1 MTTIIPPS
9 SICDSCKLL
18 KSVPDPDWNPNEIT
32 NPLKVGVIDFCAAF
46 PDEIP
51 DDISFHG
58 FDHRLPYP
66 TDGGIRHELRPDM
79 ADLLAA
85 FEEETPI
92 EVRIRD
98 VTSTARAWMDQM
110 AALRARRL
118 ELATFLLDAD
128 QLTVPVRSDG
138 EPAIWIF
145 DDFRMLGVSTTGPI
159 QLDFAESDDFQG
171 WRTDSLEE
179 LADGI
184 SEDVMLYVDKKGPLL
199 PVQTLHS
206 FNIPLFRI
214 MRNGSI
220 EELRE
225 KFPDSLVYRPKEER
239 IVFTSLLAL
248 EASRGITTAWESV
261 RGRDVLAEGEVV
273 IDPGHE
279 HQATLTA

>member
-1 MTTIIPPS
+1 MTTIIPPT

-18 KSVPDPDWNPNEIT
+18 KSVPDPDWDPNKIT
-32 NPLKVGVIDFCAAF
+32 NPLKAGAINFCAAF

-66 TDGGIRHELRPDM
+66 TDGGIRHELRPGM
-79 ADLLAA
+79 ADLLTA

-92 EVRIRD
+92 DVRTRD
-98 VTSTARAWMDQM
+98 VTSTVQAWMSQM

-128 QLTVPVRSDG
+128 QLTVPVRSDDTL
-138 EPAIWIF
+138 AIWIF

-159 QLDFAESDDFQG
+159 QLDFTESDDFQG
-171 WRTDSLEE
+171 WRTYSPEE
-179 LADGI
+179 LAAGVP
-184 SEDVMLYVDKKGPLL
+184 EDVLLYVDKRGPLF
-199 PVQTLHS
+199 PVRALHS

-214 MRNGSI
+214 IQDGSAAQ
-220 EELRE
+220 LRE
-225 KFPDSLVYRPKEER
+225 EFSESLVYRPEGER
-239 IVFTSLLAL
+239 AVFTSLLAL

-261 RGRDVLAEGEVV
+261 RGRDVLAEGEVI

-279 HQATLTA
+279 HQVTLVP